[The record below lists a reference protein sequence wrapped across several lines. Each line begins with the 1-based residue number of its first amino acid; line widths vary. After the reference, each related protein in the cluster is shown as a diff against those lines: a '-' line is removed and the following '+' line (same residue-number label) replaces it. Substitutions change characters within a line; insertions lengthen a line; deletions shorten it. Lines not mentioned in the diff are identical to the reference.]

1 MSTHKQDTAPE
12 TSFEAALER
21 LETLVKEME
30 AGDLPLDQMMA
41 HFEEGS
47 KWVKQCTRKLDGLE
61 KKIEMLIKEGDQM
74 RTVPFDA
81 ESA

>member
-1 MSTHKQDTAPE
+1 MSTHKQDTVPE

-30 AGDLPLDQMMA
+30 AGDLPLDRMMA

-47 KWVKQCTRKLDGLE
+47 KLVKQCTSKLDGLE
-61 KKIEMLIKEGDQM
+61 KKIEMLIKEGDQT